1 LLVIF
6 ITTSAVSYAFFHD
19 EESVNNE
26 FNTADYKIEAK
37 EFFPITEWEKDT
49 VLEKI
54 VTISNVGEA
63 NVLLR
68 ISYNEIWYKENE
80 NGKKILNNLVNG
92 TSIVEKKWTDE
103 FLNDFKLI
111 NGWYYYTKVLS
122 PNDEVT
128 ILESVKKLTDDYS
141 DQEKY
146 ELDFHYEVLQAHKDS
161 SIEVWNI
168 ESKITDD
175 EVEWAEK

>member
-1 LLVIF
+1 MWNNIRRGILIIIIIALLVIF

-37 EFFPITEWEKDT
+37 EFFPVTEWEKDT

-68 ISYNEIWYKENE
+68 ISYNEIDVLLYFRSTSPNHVFDENE
-80 NGKKILNNLVNG
+80 YNLLRMCDVYNVPVA
-92 TSIVEKKWTDE
+92 TNIATA
-103 FLNDFKLI
+103 
-111 NGWYYYTKVLS
+111 
-122 PNDEVT
+122 
-128 ILESVKKLTDDYS
+128 
-141 DQEKY
+141 
-146 ELDFHYEVLQAHKDS
+146 EVLVCALDNGGLDWREIVNPKS
-161 SIEVWNI
+161 EYNRRVR
-168 ESKITDD
+168 
-175 EVEWAEK
+175 